1 MTKRELIFDWSR
13 SEASRKDQLLSLV
26 IVGSLFIFLYGA
38 IKLNE
43 PSYRTY
49 PEERGSLIRLVDGE
63 MAKSWS
69 MLADENGPFPGRL
82 DTGGEPGGTIFSEQ
96 EGLAWWRDY
105 KVRLRPMR
113 EDDGVGRVDIT
124 PRGKLEF
131 PALSV
136 AAEDAAGAALG
147 AASSASEPILI
158 PYHSAAIAWLPEE
171 LPALDTRGLAGAT
184 ENPLRFLISLREDGS
199 LAELIPLAGTA
210 EPAQA
215 TLEGWLRG
223 IRFKEGSGER
233 WFGLRIDF
241 MNRRG
246 NEPEPE

>member
-1 MTKRELIFDWSR
+1 MTKCELIFDWSR
-13 SEASRKDQLLSLV
+13 SEASRKDQLFSVV

-38 IKLNE
+38 IKLKE

-49 PEERGSLIRLVDGE
+49 PDERGSLIRLVDGE

-69 MLADENGPFPGRL
+69 LQADENGPFPGRL
-82 DTGGEPGGTIFSEQ
+82 DVGGELGGTILSEQ
-96 EGLAWWRDY
+96 EGLFWWRDY
-105 KVRLRPMR
+105 EVRLRPMQL
-113 EDDGVGRVDIT
+113 DDGVGRVEIT
-124 PRGKLEF
+124 PRGKQEF
-131 PALSV
+131 PALS
-136 AAEDAAGAALG
+136 AAVVDAAGAALG

-158 PYHSAAIAWLPEE
+158 PYHSAAVAWLPEE
-171 LPALDTRGLAGAT
+171 VPALDTRGLAGARV
-184 ENPLRFLISLREDGS
+184 NSLRFLVSLREDGS
-199 LAELIPLAGTA
+199 CAELIPLAGIA

-215 TLEGWLRG
+215 TLENWLRS

-246 NEPEPE
+246 NAPEPE

>member
-13 SEASRKDQLLSLV
+13 SEVSRKDQLLSVV
-26 IVGSLFIFLYGA
+26 IVGTLFIFLYGA

-49 PEERGSLIRLVDGE
+49 PEERGSIIRLVDGE

-69 MLADENGPFPGRL
+69 MQADENGPFPGRL

-96 EGLAWWRDY
+96 EGLAWWRYY
-105 KVRLRPMR
+105 KVKLRPMR
-113 EDDGVGRVDIT
+113 EDDGLSRVDIT

-131 PALSV
+131 PVISA

-158 PYHSAAIAWLPEE
+158 PYPSAAIAWLPEE
-171 LPALDTRGLAGAT
+171 LPALDTRSLAGAT
-184 ENPLRFLISLREDGS
+184 ENPLHFLISLREDGS
-199 LAELIPLAGTA
+199 LAELIPLANTA

-241 MNRRG
+241 MNGRG

>member
-1 MTKRELIFDWSR
+1 MTKHELIFDWSR
-13 SEASRKDQLLSLV
+13 TEASRKDQLFSVV

-43 PSYRTY
+43 PSFRSY
-49 PEERGSLIRLVDGE
+49 PEERGELIRMVDGE

-69 MLADENGPFPGRL
+69 MQADENGPFPGRL
-82 DTGGEPGGTIFSEQ
+82 DGGGEPGGTILSEQ
-96 EGLAWWRDY
+96 EGPVWWRDY
-105 KVRLRPMR
+105 QVRLRPMR
-113 EDDGVGRVDIT
+113 KFDGVGRVEIT
-124 PRGKLEF
+124 PRGKQEF
-131 PALSV
+131 PALS
-136 AAEDAAGAALG
+136 AATEDGVGAALG
-147 AASSASEPILI
+147 ADSLECTPILI
-158 PYHSAAIAWLPEE
+158 PYDSAAIAWLPEE
-171 LPALDTRGLAGAT
+171 LPVLDTRGLAGST
-184 ENPLRFLISLREDGS
+184 ENPLRFLVSLREDGS
-199 LAELIPLAGTA
+199 LAELIPLAGAA

-223 IRFKEGSGER
+223 IRFKKGSGER

>member
-13 SEASRKDQLLSLV
+13 SEASRKDQLLSVV

-69 MLADENGPFPGRL
+69 MQADENGPFPGRL
-82 DTGGEPGGTIFSEQ
+82 DTGGELGGTIFSEQ

-113 EDDGVGRVDIT
+113 KDDGVDRVDIT
-124 PRGKLEF
+124 PRGKPEF

-136 AAEDAAGAALG
+136 AAVDAALG
-147 AASSASEPILI
+147 AACSAGAPILI
-158 PYHSAAIAWLPEE
+158 PYDSAAIAWLPEE

-184 ENPLRFLISLREDGS
+184 DNPLRFLVSLREDGS

-210 EPAQA
+210 DPAQA

-241 MNRRG
+241 MNGRS